1 MTSSWLMKR
10 SIYIAL
16 IGLLALYS
24 CKDSKNGFEEGYES
38 AQNEAQEATAEDI
51 ENSPNLYL
59 FDGGTIEA
67 NDKNLFA
74 QGDTYKGEKI
84 TLSDAF
90 FVIKH
95 PDGIL
100 LWDTGLP
107 ENLVGQDPFTTA
119 DGAFT
124 ISRQDSIVDQL
135 ASIGL
140 LPEDVKYIAFS
151 HIHFD
156 HTGGANHF
164 PDATWLVQQS
174 TADFMNSDGIK
185 GNSFYDMSSFEKL
198 TKKQVLNGDYDVFND
213 GKVVIKYLPGH
224 TAGHQ
229 GLFVDLAQTGPLLLT
244 GDTYHFRQNRL
255 DTIIPQINYSIPE
268 SEVSINTFENFA
280 KNKNAKVFIQHDME
294 DFKMMPKAPK
304 IIE

>member
-1 MTSSWLMKR
+1 MKKG
-10 SIYIAL
+10 IYIAL
-16 IGLLALYS
+16 FGLLGLYS

-38 AQNEAQEATAEDI
+38 AQNEAQEATAEKI

-74 QGDTYKGEKI
+74 QGDVYKGETIK
-84 TLSDAF
+84 LSDAF
-90 FVIKH
+90 FVVKH

-107 ENLVGQDPFTTA
+107 ENLVGKNPYTSP

-124 ISRQDSIVDQL
+124 ISRKDSIVDQL

-156 HTGGANHF
+156 HTGGANNF
-164 PDATWLVQQS
+164 PDATWLVQQ
-174 TADFMNSDGIK
+174 TAVDFISGDDIK
-185 GNSFYDMSSFEKL
+185 DNALYDSSSFEKL
-198 TKKQVLNGDYDVFND
+198 TNKQVLKGDYDVFKD

-229 GLFVDLAQTGPLLLT
+229 GLFVDLAQAGPLMIT

-255 DTIIPQINYSIPE
+255 DSVVPQINYSIPE
-268 SEVSINTFENFA
+268 SQISIHSFEDFV
-280 KNKNAKVFIQHDME
+280 KSKNANVFIQHDME
-294 DFKMMPKAPK
+294 DFKAMPKAPK

>member
-1 MTSSWLMKR
+1 MKK

-16 IGLLALYS
+16 FGLLALYS

-38 AQNEAQEATAEDI
+38 AQNEAQEATAENI

-59 FDGGTIEA
+59 FDGGTIEV

-74 QGDTYKGEKI
+74 QGDTYKGETI

-90 FVIKH
+90 FVVKH
-95 PDGIL
+95 PDGVL
-100 LWDTGLP
+100 LWDTGLS
-107 ENLVGQDPFTTA
+107 ENLVGKKPYTSP

-164 PDATWLVQQS
+164 LDATWLVQQ
-174 TADFMNSDGIK
+174 TAVDFISGDAIK
-185 GNSFYDMSSFEKL
+185 GNSFYVPSSFEKL

-229 GLFVDLAQTGPLLLT
+229 GLFVDLAQAGPLMLT

-255 DTIIPQINYSIPE
+255 DTVVPQINYSITA
-268 SEVSINTFENFA
+268 SEVSINTFEDFV
-280 KNKNAKVFIQHDME
+280 KNKNANVFIQHDME
-294 DFKMMPKAPK
+294 DFKTMSKAPK

>member
-1 MTSSWLMKR
+1 MKR
-10 SIYIAL
+10 GIYITL
-16 IGLLALYS
+16 FSLWTLYS

-38 AQNEAQEATAEDI
+38 AQNEAQEAIVEEI
-51 ENSPNLYL
+51 ESSPNLYL

-74 QGDTYKGEKI
+74 QGDTYKGKTI

-90 FVIKH
+90 FVIEH

-107 ENLVGQDPFTTA
+107 ENLVDKEPFTSP

-124 ISRQDSIVDQL
+124 ISREDSIVDQL
-135 ASIGL
+135 ATIGV

-164 PDATWLVQQS
+164 PDATWLVQQ
-174 TADFMNSDGIK
+174 TAVDFIDSDSIK
-185 GNSFYDMSSFEKL
+185 GNSLYDPSTFEKL
-198 TKKQVLNGDYDVFND
+198 VNKQVLDGDFDVFND

-229 GLFVDLAQTGPLLLT
+229 GLFVDLVKAGPLMLT
-244 GDTYHFRQNRL
+244 GDTYHFRQNRM
-255 DTIIPQINYSIPE
+255 DTVVPQINYSVTE
-268 SEVSINTFENFA
+268 SEVSISAFEDFV
-280 KNKNAKVFIQHDME
+280 KSKNAKVFIQHDME

-304 IIE
+304 TIE